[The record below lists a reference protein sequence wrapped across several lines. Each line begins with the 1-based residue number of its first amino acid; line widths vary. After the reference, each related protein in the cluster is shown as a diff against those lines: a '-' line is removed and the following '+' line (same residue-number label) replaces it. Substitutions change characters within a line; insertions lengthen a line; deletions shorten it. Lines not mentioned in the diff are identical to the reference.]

1 MNFAT
6 LEGSAMSSCSGK
18 ALPLIMLADFFELA
32 MSREH
37 TMTLAP
43 RVANSLAISKPMPLL
58 APVTIATL
66 PSNNN

>member
-1 MNFAT
+1 
-6 LEGSAMSSCSGK
+6 
-18 ALPLIMLADFFELA
+18 MLADFFELA

-43 RVANSLAISKPMPLL
+43 CAANSLAISKPMPLL